1 MAFFHGHPAAAT
13 ANKFHRREFILADMG
28 LISTRG
34 TAEAAF
40 LFITAGITQMPRLF
54 GNCPAVFT
62 CICHIESPFIL
73 KVR

>member
-1 MAFFHGHPAAAT
+1 MALFHGHPAAAT

-34 TAEAAF
+34 AAEAAF

-73 KVR
+73 KVI